1 MMGSGE
7 SSCPLAT
14 IDAGGTASQFAVL
27 VRAAGRRVLPGVYG
41 LDRPPGSA
49 CLVVPSPRGA
59 ATEGTKVMAL
69 VAMIDLMVTRRIA
82 SVLILYQVDFWFLRP
97 RITQKPEVYLVLL
110 HLEALSLQNLLGQKH
125 EGPVPPAAPLRGLL
139 SG

>member
-59 ATEGTKVMAL
+59 ATEGTKVMGL
-69 VAMIDLMVTRRIA
+69 VEMIDLMVTNGRYTYRA
-82 SVLILYQVDFWFLRP
+82 MYQVD
-97 RITQKPEVYLVLL
+97 
-110 HLEALSLQNLLGQKH
+110 
-125 EGPVPPAAPLRGLL
+125 
-139 SG
+139 

>member
-1 MMGSGE
+1 MNEMMGSGE
-7 SSCPLAT
+7 SSCPLAA
-14 IDAGGTASQFAVL
+14 IGAGGTTSQFAVL

-82 SVLILYQVDFWFLRP
+82 SVLIW
-97 RITQKPEVYLVLL
+97 YL
-110 HLEALSLQNLLGQKH
+110 QD
-125 EGPVPPAAPLRGLL
+125 
-139 SG
+139 

>member
-1 MMGSGE
+1 MPAAAIG
-7 SSCPLAT
+7 
-14 IDAGGTASQFAVL
+14 AGGTTSQFAVL

-82 SVLILYQVDFWFLRP
+82 SVLILYQVDFYSAHP
-97 RITQKPEVYLVLL
+97 RITRGIEVYLVLL
-110 HLEALSLQNLLGQKH
+110 HLEALSSPVLGAGRIT
-125 EGPVPPAAPLRGLL
+125 ES